1 MFAVQAVCTMPTSS
15 LYGHTVNLW
24 TFKSKARADKA
35 LPRLEIKHGSSYR
48 AFEVV
53 DLDAPPCGECRG
65 TPLGKPVPVL
75 DRQGRKLGEVAAGA
89 TSIGAAKV
97 AGSRA
102 AERSNRFGVWAWI
115 AKD

>member
-15 LYGHTVNLW
+15 LFGHTVNLW

-48 AFEVV
+48 AFAVV
-53 DLDAPPCGECRG
+53 DLDAPPCGECSG
-65 TPLGKPVPVL
+65 TPLDNRVPVL
-75 DRQGRKLGEVAAGA
+75 DRNGGWLGSVAANA

-97 AGSRA
+97 AGTASAEYSR
-102 AERSNRFGVWAWI
+102 RFGGWAWI